1 MSNIHCVTMTRT
13 ELEQTIVEYSRYLWG
28 NNSTEFVVGLLSSIA
43 TEQQLEA
50 LVGHLR
56 TQIKQTA
63 GGK

>member
-28 NNSTEFVVGLLSSIA
+28 NNSTEFVVGLLSSVA

-50 LVGHLR
+50 LVSHLR
-56 TQIKQTA
+56 TQIKQT